1 MKGVIVLVVVVVIV
15 LFGDLDFSNAHD
27 VCVLSGKMHDCGLGF
42 G

>member
-1 MKGVIVLVVVVVIV
+1 MKSVVVFVVVVIVV

-27 VCVLSGKMHDCGLGF
+27 VCVLLGKMHDCGLGF